1 MIIAVP
7 VYDDDKTVCL
17 SFGRTPEFMFFETDT
32 NEKKYLKNPAA
43 DAAGGAGIKAAQF
56 IVDEKVDVLLTPRL
70 GQNAADVLVGAE
82 VELYK
87 TTSTDTDGEI
97 KRYIDGK
104 SEKLLEFHAGFH
116 GNQ

>member
-17 SFGRTPEFMFFETDT
+17 SFGRTPEFLFFDT
-32 NEKKYLKNPAA
+32 EANEKKYIKNPAA

-56 IVDEKVDVLLTPRL
+56 IVDEKIDVLLTPRL
-70 GQNAADVLVGAE
+70 GQNAADVLTGAE

-87 TTSTDTDGEI
+87 TESTDTTREI
-97 KRYIDGK
+97 NRYFDGK
-104 SEKLLEFHAGFH
+104 GERLLEFHAGFH